1 VSTCRKF
8 RDQIVDC
15 SEQQL
20 NGDQQK
26 QLLDHLSHCA
36 ECNMEFQ
43 KLQRLFDLLGNDA
56 LTLPPRESFEAMK
69 IAARQQ
75 VPRYRPFTVK
85 NLARVLIPVFAA
97 AAIFFIV
104 LRPKNDKI
112 EISIPVVD
120 LIEDGEIASMT
131 IAGILD
137 RDTFEGILAMEDH
150 VLPDNEEAIDE
161 MTRSEKNEFIIS
173 LHRKYPLGT

>member
-1 VSTCRKF
+1 
-8 RDQIVDC
+8 
-15 SEQQL
+15 L
-20 NGDQQK
+20 
-26 QLLDHLSHCA
+26 
-36 ECNMEFQ
+36 
-43 KLQRLFDLLGNDA
+43 
-56 LTLPPRESFEAMK
+56 
-69 IAARQQ
+69 
-75 VPRYRPFTVK
+75 
-85 NLARVLIPVFAA
+85 
-97 AAIFFIV
+97 

-120 LIEDGEIASMT
+120 LIEDGEIASMA